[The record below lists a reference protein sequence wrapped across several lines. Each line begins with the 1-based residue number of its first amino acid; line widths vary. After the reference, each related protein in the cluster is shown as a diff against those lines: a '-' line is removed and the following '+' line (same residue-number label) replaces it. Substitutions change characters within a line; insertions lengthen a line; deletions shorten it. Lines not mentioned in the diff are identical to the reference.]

1 MKLVVPQTWQHR
13 GLRSHQQPLE
23 PSLQD
28 CPQPHATLHA
38 LHAPPSPVARLVK
51 GATGAASQATCR
63 PVTTSP
69 GPHEYVSCS
78 RRAHG
83 RAAVTACCN
92 VRALQGKQGARVTS
106 VASQPRPSHIGGAPA
121 AHAHEAVQ
129 ELAESRGHVADA
141 AHEGQVCVLGALP
154 REHLRIG
161 GAAYRVASIAHQAG
175 LGVGFGCRCTMFTT
189 CAAS

>member
-1 MKLVVPQTWQHR
+1 MPVSCCSADWLQCVGANESRKNRTGCRSDRSALKHQTLGSMGCWAVGPVSQSALSPVCLPLVHRCWGLRSTPSRLQGRRIRILKLVVPQTWQHR

-92 VRALQGKQGARVTS
+92 VRALQGRHGARVTS
-106 VASQPRPSHIGGAPA
+106 PAS
-121 AHAHEAVQ
+121 
-129 ELAESRGHVADA
+129 
-141 AHEGQVCVLGALP
+141 
-154 REHLRIG
+154 
-161 GAAYRVASIAHQAG
+161 
-175 LGVGFGCRCTMFTT
+175 
-189 CAAS
+189 